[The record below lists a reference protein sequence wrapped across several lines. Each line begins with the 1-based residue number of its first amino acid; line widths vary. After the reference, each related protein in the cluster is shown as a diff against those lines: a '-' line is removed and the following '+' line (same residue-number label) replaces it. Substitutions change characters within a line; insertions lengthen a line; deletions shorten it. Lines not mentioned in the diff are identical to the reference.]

1 MVRIVLE
8 EPRDPK
14 NYPKTNVYHTV
25 YGTMDC
31 WAFYSPDV
39 NEIRVIRQHNI
50 IRTAYLLLHELGHW
64 LICKIFNGENEGK
77 VCKIHDEID
86 WKLTHKYF
94 QIPPPEKRRE
104 SEGKSKT

>member
-25 YGTMDC
+25 YGEMDC

-39 NEIRVIRQHNI
+39 NEIRIVKQRNF
-50 IRTAYLLLHELGHW
+50 IRTTYLVLHELGH
-64 LICKIFNGENEGK
+64 
-77 VCKIHDEID
+77 
-86 WKLTHKYF
+86 
-94 QIPPPEKRRE
+94 
-104 SEGKSKT
+104 